1 MKNIPVLCAVVLLIA
16 LAIPLAQGA
25 QGDQFEQGKKLYA
38 AKCTACHGADG
49 KGTGP
54 AASAFHPRPFNFTDP
69 AFWKNNPDKKITDA
83 VENGYELM
91 PAIDLSTD
99 QIKAVI
105 AYIAQAFQPSGAV
118 KGEGTQK
125 PAP

>member
-1 MKNIPVLCAVVLLIA
+1 MKKIPVWFVVVLLIA
-16 LAIPLAQGA
+16 LAIPLARGA
-25 QGDQFEQGKKLYA
+25 QGDQSELGKNLYNK
-38 AKCTACHGADG
+38 KCVACHGADG

-54 AASAFHPRPFNFTDP
+54 AAAAFHPRPNDFTDP
-69 AFWKNNPDKKITDA
+69 AFWKDNPDKKITDA

-91 PAIDLSTD
+91 PAIDLSTN

-105 AYIAQAFQPSGAV
+105 AYIAQAFQPSGTV